1 MFFETDDLNLEI
13 LSVLEIDTENNSG
26 AASDRPHHALS
37 FRIDSNATFLHEGK
51 TTVAKTG
58 DILFAP
64 RFYKYTLKTDREH
77 LIVVH
82 FRSESDLPK
91 KIKKFSPADQ
101 GYFARKFAELYSVW
115 LKKPFG
121 YQYECKSILFRILAK
136 IEREYAKV
144 KSADG
149 TDKILEAIE
158 YIHEN
163 FASES
168 LSVEHLAT
176 MCGMS
181 DTYFR
186 RLFVQ
191 SLHTTPLK
199 YIHKLKLEYALE
211 LLKSGYYSVSEV
223 AEKAGFETPNYFATF
238 IKEKTGQFPSSFLK

>member
-1 MFFETDDLNLEI
+1 MFFQTDDLSLTI

-26 AASDRPHHALS
+26 SSTDRPYHALS
-37 FRIDSNATFLHEGK
+37 FRIDSNATFLHAGE

-58 DILFAP
+58 DILFVP
-64 RFYKYTLKTDREH
+64 QHYKYTLKTDREH

-82 FRSESDLPK
+82 FSSEADLPK
-91 KIKKFSPADQ
+91 RIKKFTPADQ
-101 GYFARKFAELYSVW
+101 GYFARKFEELYGVW

-121 YQYECKSILFRILAK
+121 YQHECKSILFRILAK
-136 IEREYAKV
+136 IERENAKV

-149 TDKILEAIE
+149 ADKILEAVE

-163 FASES
+163 FTTES
-168 LSVEHLAT
+168 ISVEHLAK

-191 SLHTTPLK
+191 RLHMTPLK

-223 AEKAGFETPNYFATF
+223 AEKAGFDTPNYFATF
-238 IKEKTGQFPSSFLK
+238 IKEKTGYFPSKFIK